1 MTKPVLAGALL
12 VVAAGA
18 WHFALRPA
26 VAPMPMPTSARAP
39 AAAAARAATAVPT
52 VRLEQLIAPGSLRP
66 APGASRN
73 PFASTVAGSATRAAS
88 GTTTGPAPLAMET
101 PPAPAWPRVTLIGV
115 AETDEGRGLARTA
128 IVSGPHGVHHA
139 RPGDVIEQ
147 VYRVER
153 IGADAVDLLLLPE
166 GRTLQLALRP

>member
-18 WHFALRPA
+18 WHVALRPA
-26 VAPMPMPTSARAP
+26 VAPMPTTARAP
-39 AAAAARAATAVPT
+39 AAVAAQAATAVPT
-52 VRLEQLIAPGSLRP
+52 VRLEQLNAPVSLRP
-66 APGASRN
+66 APAASRN
-73 PFASTVAGSATRAAS
+73 PFASTVAGSAARAAS
-88 GTTTGPAPLAMET
+88 GLTPGPAPLTMET

-128 IVSGPHGVHHA
+128 IISGPHGVHHA

-147 VYRVER
+147 VYRVQR
-153 IGADAVDLLLLPE
+153 VGADAVDLLLLPE